1 MNLSL
6 NRVVLPYPRTLQF
19 LYLLLTLVTVQLTYG
34 QATHLYSS
42 KIHIAEL
49 DGNLLF
55 AYDTIDAKK
64 GKAQLIYTRDLLTIT
79 CTDSSFTH
87 LFSERELAF
96 VLTAQRDSLLNQ
108 LKKNNEKDSSSIESD
123 LLPAMRQGLPAWYTQ
138 IQNKLV
144 KKEETKTVVSNVD
157 AFVLENDSMK
167 ASFIP
172 NCVLK
177 IYREIKKDS
186 NTYATTI
193 PIKRTKISI
202 SDGFIYSFN
211 FDIDTARL
219 PAELKNRFQAHQV
232 YSIRFNLRQNLLS
245 KGLLSN
251 RIPLNLKKAHTIY
264 QNNNSN
270 SGYVFYID
278 DFIDY
283 ISPPNATG
291 TIFTA
296 KDTIINFD
304 KCTANSFDTVKVREK
319 SLYSIINL
327 DVFGDLVGFF
337 GTNEPNGLIQT
348 ELKINFYGF
357 RRPIAQKNP
366 FRARFTPLNK
376 GELFFRFSK
385 LDNKNRYLP
394 VLTDTVPQSPPLAD
408 TAIKYVH
415 GYRLLE
421 YQNIYA
427 GVRMNLA
434 EVEYRGGSLS
444 FPFELSYLRT
454 PMNDTA
460 FSTINKNG
468 QIDTF
473 LSPVTYG
480 KNSLMIIPGIKLNV
494 KAASYMDIDLHSR
507 LFLIHPL
514 TKTIQLSKAEYDE
527 FYGKPKL
534 DKVNWPALINLGATV
549 TINLSSDKSRR
560 IIFRGENYIDSRQ
573 RGNNFW
579 QAQIG
584 YSADLNKFISLNN
597 PAKAD

>member
-1 MNLSL
+1 MFLSL
-6 NRVVLPYPRTLQF
+6 NRKVLAFPYPFRFIYFILALF
-19 LYLLLTLVTVQLTYG
+19 TVEFSYG
-34 QATHLYSS
+34 QSTHLYSE
-42 KIHIAEL
+42 KINIAGL
-49 DGNLLF
+49 KGSLQF
-55 AYDTIDAKK
+55 AYDTISAKK
-64 GKAQLIYTRDLLTIT
+64 GKAQLIYARDLLTIT
-79 CTDSSFTH
+79 CADSSFTH

-96 VLTAQRDSLLNQ
+96 VLAAQRDSLVNQ
-108 LKKNNEKDSSSIESD
+108 LKKNKDKDSLPIETD
-123 LLPAMRQGLPAWYTQ
+123 LLPAMRQGIPAWYNQ
-138 IQNKLV
+138 IQNKLI
-144 KKEETKTVVSNVD
+144 KKEETKTVVSNVK
-157 AFVLENDSMK
+157 AFALENDSMK

-172 NCVLK
+172 NCLLK
-177 IYREIKKDS
+177 IYKTINKDS
-186 NTYATTI
+186 IRYATTI

-211 FDIDTARL
+211 FDIDTAGL
-219 PAELKNRFQAHQV
+219 PVELKNMFQAHQV

-251 RIPLNLKKAHTIY
+251 RDPLDLKKVNSIY
-264 QNNNSN
+264 KEKNSN
-270 SGYVFYID
+270 SGYVFYIG

-348 ELKINFYGF
+348 ELKVNFYGF
-357 RRPIAQKNP
+357 RRPIFQNNP
-366 FRARFTPLNK
+366 FRARFTFANK

-394 VLTDTVPQSPPLAD
+394 VLTDTVPQALPLAD

-415 GYRLLE
+415 GYRLFE

-427 GVRMNLA
+427 GLRMNVA

-480 KNSLMIIPGIKLNV
+480 KNSLMVIPGIKLNI

-514 TKTIQLSKAEYDE
+514 TKTIQLSKAEFDE

-534 DKVNWPALINLGATV
+534 DKVTWPSLINLGATI

-597 PAKAD
+597 PAKTD